1 MNHKKVKSNNK
12 KDHYKYIK
20 VEIKDEIRLL
30 TGILL
35 GADNWKIDPTSKEI
49 METIKSLPKDET
61 TILDLECGDGHD
73 CLTIA
78 KAGYKT
84 IGVDFVPLAIRKAK
98 KTAEKAGVREQTS
111 FTEEM

>member
-1 MNHKKVKSNNK
+1 M
-12 KDHYKYIK
+12 
-20 VEIKDEIRLL
+20 EIKDEIRLL

-35 GADNWKIDPTSKEI
+35 GADNWKIDPTPVER
-49 METIKSLPKDET
+49 METIRSLPKKEI
-61 TILDLECGDGHD
+61 TILDLRCGDGHD

-78 KAGYKT
+78 NAGYKA

-98 KTAEKAGVREQTS
+98 KTAEKAGVGEQTS